1 MADRKQRWLT
11 RTDLEAIKEDIRS
24 GTTIVFEQREFRAA
38 IERLYEMVRRERTYM
53 VVDFDEETL
62 TGNDDDEDHLC
73 SGMTELDL
81 ARLLIDT
88 DTRGLERMLFTR
100 IDMSRGTLRPAAKHA
115 KQVLETQASTR
126 HMAAAVRAQMIAHHC
141 KTQPSSIW
149 ARTLGQADAEAVS
162 MKFMLQF

>member
-11 RTDLEAIKEDIRS
+11 RADLEGIKEDIRS
-24 GTTIVFEQREFRAA
+24 STTMVFEQREFRAA
-38 IERLYEMVRRERTYM
+38 LERLYQMVRRERTYM
-53 VVDFDEETL
+53 VVDFDEESL
-62 TGNDDDEDHLC
+62 TTDDDDDHLC

-100 IDMSRGTLRPAAKHA
+100 IDMSKGTLRPAAKHS
-115 KQVLETQASTR
+115 KHVLETQANTR
-126 HMAAAVRAQMIAHHC
+126 HMAAAVRAQMIAHQC
-141 KTQPSSIW
+141 KTQASSIW
-149 ARTLGQADAEAVS
+149 ARTLGEADAEAVS